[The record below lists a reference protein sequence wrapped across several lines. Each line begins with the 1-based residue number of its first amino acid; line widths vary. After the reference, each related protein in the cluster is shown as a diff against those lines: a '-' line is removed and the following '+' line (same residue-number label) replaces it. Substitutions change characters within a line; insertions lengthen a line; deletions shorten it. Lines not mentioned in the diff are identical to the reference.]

1 MLGIKNNHA
10 SLEAF
15 FQTQENTRQS
25 VDHFASLIEKYEN
38 YDHLTIAMLNEFV
51 EKILVHERA
60 EKGRRETTQEIDI
73 YFNFIGNFVPP
84 HFGEVELT
92 PEEQVGQRK
101 REELRAR
108 LHQNYLKRKANGKQ
122 KLYEENRKDKRRAE
136 IAAMKQAIREED
148 MTNVIYVM
156 SYDLPKLEPKV
167 AGVQD
172 IG

>member
-1 MLGIKNNHA
+1 
-10 SLEAF
+10 
-15 FQTQENTRQS
+15 
-25 VDHFASLIEKYEN
+25 LIEKYETF
-38 YDHLTIAMLNEFV
+38 DHLSIAMLNEFV

-92 PEEQVGQRK
+92 PEEQEEQRK

-122 KLYEENRKDKRRAE
+122 KQYEEIDEKSGGQRSR
-136 IAAMKQAIREED
+136 Q
-148 MTNVIYVM
+148 
-156 SYDLPKLEPKV
+156 
-167 AGVQD
+167 
-172 IG
+172 

>member
-1 MLGIKNNHA
+1 M
-10 SLEAF
+10 
-15 FQTQENTRQS
+15 
-25 VDHFASLIEKYEN
+25 VDVAAMTFIPSKTADNFASLIEKYEN
-38 YDHLTIAMLNEFV
+38 FDHLTIAMLNEFV

-92 PEEQVGQRK
+92 LEEQEEQRK

-122 KLYEENRKDKRRAE
+122 KLYEENRKEKRRVE
-136 IAAMKQAIREED
+136 IAAMKQAIRAED
-148 MTNVIYVM
+148 MANGVFVM
-156 SYDLPKLEPKV
+156 SYDLPKLEPQV